1 MISPLS
7 SHNLLT
13 PTCELTAACSQ
24 QVVPAVYTIGRVWDG
39 LIGKTLPCHPS
50 AVNINMTG
58 HQFYTLSR
66 VWQKK
71 KPHLSE
77 FHGNGGAR
85 GGLGSC
91 LPKAGGQQSTI
102 AGLRG
107 LASTR
112 KTRAPVYWSRP
123 RGEISCRHSWSH
135 FVGYMLGVCV
145 CVCVCVGRGC
155 PCGLHT
161 HWNAIRARPWCA
173 CWIFFNCSNSFCSHT
188 VLHLLIFYF
197 IFFLYLLSKKF
208 PGQTQMNASCQHAI
222 RLQSPTALFSAI
234 EIQ

>member
-1 MISPLS
+1 MISPPS

-39 LIGKTLPCHPS
+39 LIGKTLPRHPS
-50 AVNINMTG
+50 AVDINMTG

-77 FHGNGGAR
+77 FHGNGGAT

-91 LPKAGGQQSTI
+91 LPKAGGQQSMI

-123 RGEISCRHSWSH
+123 QGEISCRHSWSH

-145 CVCVCVGRGC
+145 CVCVCVLGGVVHVDC
-155 PCGLHT
+155 THT
-161 HWNAIRARPWCA
+161 EMLLERDLDVRAGYFSTAVIAFVHTRCYICWC
-173 CWIFFNCSNSFCSHT
+173 FC
-188 VLHLLIFYF
+188 LIFVV
-197 IFFLYLLSKKF
+197 KKIPWTDPIDCECIVSTRILF
-208 PGQTQMNASCQHAI
+208 PKPDSFVLGH
-222 RLQSPTALFSAI
+222 
-234 EIQ
+234 